1 MEELVFGDI
10 AISLDSVI
18 DSETEAP
25 SFESGYYEA
34 TIKQARIKNSQQSN
48 SKALSLTLVI
58 KQELLTKQKINLT
71 KEFDIWFIGKDD
83 NPIEYGV
90 NKIGSMLY
98 ILGLPM
104 SISKSNFKDGT
115 AVFNK
120 YDPAT
125 NTTKETTEPAYLFT
139 ALHDKTINVVIG
151 MKWEQY
157 NENAIKKYDLISFHN
172 GVHKSSKEIKENK
185 EASAYKSRLEYA
197 KKQQVETQQQ
207 FQWLIDRRNNQIA
220 SSTQDGYGSYGY
232 TETENNAYQ
241 NMQNSYEYPQPQAE
255 PLAQTQTE
263 VKQTPR
269 NIDLEQEDS
278 LPF

>member
-10 AISLDSVI
+10 SISLESVI

-34 TIKQARIKNSQQSN
+34 TIKQARIKNSQSSN
-48 SKALSLTLVI
+48 SKALSLTLII
-58 KQELLTKQKINLT
+58 KQELLTKQKMNLT
-71 KEFDIWFIGKDD
+71 KEFDIWFIGKDN

-104 SISKSNFKDGT
+104 SISKSNFKDGI
-115 AVFNK
+115 AVVNK
-120 YDPAT
+120 YDPET
-125 NTTKETTEPAYLFT
+125 NGTKETTEPAYLFT
-139 ALHDKTINVVIG
+139 DLHNKSINVVIG

-185 EASAYKSRLEYA
+185 EPTAYKSRLEYA
-197 KKQQVETQQQ
+197 KKQQEETQAQ
-207 FQWLIDRRNNQIA
+207 FQWLIDRRNSQTA
-220 SSTQDGYGSYGY
+220 SGTQDGYSGYGY
-232 TETENNAYQ
+232 TEAENNAYQ
-241 NMQNSYEYPQPQAE
+241 NMQNSYEYPQAQAETTPQAQAE
-255 PLAQTQTE
+255 T
-263 VKQTPR
+263 KQTPK